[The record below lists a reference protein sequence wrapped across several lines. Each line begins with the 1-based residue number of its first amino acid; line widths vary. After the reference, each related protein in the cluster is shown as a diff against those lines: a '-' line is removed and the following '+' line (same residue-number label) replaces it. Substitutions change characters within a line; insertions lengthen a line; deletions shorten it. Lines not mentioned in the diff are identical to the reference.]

1 MAIDFRADHERLAQL
16 EARGLGDDVSIWKYS
31 DYLVGTIE
39 EYGEQYVPRF
49 LDEFEKVK
57 SAALTAI
64 ETTDDIEGMLEIYWQ
79 AVRHLAPWRFEDFML
94 YMEKNRPFKKR
105 FYAPRKNTLHIVAE
119 DLQALEDGKYE
130 FYGLSLPPR
139 VGKALADDTPILTA
153 DGWKRHGD
161 LCVGDRVIGA
171 DGKFKRVLA
180 VHPKCEMQY
189 EVEFTNGEKLV
200 CHGEHQFYVRNRHRL
215 KDELMSVKDMANDYE
230 NDLVGRGHR
239 YHYMLIEKQPIEGE
253 RKDLPVQPYTFGVWL
268 GDGRNGNP
276 DICGSREDCEVM
288 KPSIFAEG
296 YSLAWETTHKG
307 TGVYYYGVR
316 GLRQDLQTIGL
327 CHSRKRCDKY
337 IPDEYLTASK
347 EQRLELLAGLI
358 DTDGCLRAKEHRYD
372 FVTTEATLRDSYI
385 RLVSTFGW
393 RCCVQEI
400 APSVSSSGIKGKH
413 TYWCISFNPTEYI
426 PCRLERKR
434 LRTYS
439 KQRRVA
445 IKSIKPCEGVVGNCI
460 TVEDGMYLAGHTMLP
475 THNSTISCFFMAWI
489 IGKRPASH
497 NAMGAHSEILASN
510 FYSEVLTL
518 TTSADYTFSEIFP
531 GVKLKRKQGKPDMTL
546 DYGTGD
552 NFATFTCRGIDG
564 TWTGAVDVSH
574 DGYLYTDDLIRDR
587 QESLSAQRLNKRYQD
602 YLNVMK
608 DRKNDGARELMIGT
622 RWNVIDPLGR
632 IEEQFGDDPRYF
644 FRRIPAL
651 DENDESNFKYAVK
664 GFSTEYYHDMR
675 AMLDP
680 NEWQAKYM
688 QRPFVREGLLF
699 PEDELRY
706 FNGVLPAGG
715 FKRVVSACDVAFGGG
730 DSLSMP
736 IGYEYENGDVY
747 IVDWVFN
754 SGAKEVTIPLVAGKI
769 LENEIQQIRFE
780 ANNGGDIYANYI
792 DEELKKHRYPCAI
805 THRRASTKTAKFEKV
820 IQCAGDIKRRF
831 IFLADNVTIRKASG
845 EDTAQTKRY
854 YRSQEYTKAM
864 DELLMYVQIGKNE
877 HDDAADSLAQ
887 LVQTIGGSVDVEVQV
902 MRRFF

>member
-49 LDEFEKVK
+49 LAEFEKVK
-57 SAALTAI
+57 SAALVAL

-105 FYAPRKNTLHIVAE
+105 FYAPRRNTLHIVAE

-139 VGKALADDTPILTA
+139 VGK
-153 DGWKRHGD
+153 
-161 LCVGDRVIGA
+161 
-171 DGKFKRVLA
+171 
-180 VHPKCEMQY
+180 
-189 EVEFTNGEKLV
+189 
-200 CHGEHQFYVRNRHRL
+200 
-215 KDELMSVKDMANDYE
+215 
-230 NDLVGRGHR
+230 
-239 YHYMLIEKQPIEGE
+239 
-253 RKDLPVQPYTFGVWL
+253 
-268 GDGRNGNP
+268 
-276 DICGSREDCEVM
+276 
-288 KPSIFAEG
+288 
-296 YSLAWETTHKG
+296 
-307 TGVYYYGVR
+307 
-316 GLRQDLQTIGL
+316 
-327 CHSRKRCDKY
+327 
-337 IPDEYLTASK
+337 
-347 EQRLELLAGLI
+347 
-358 DTDGCLRAKEHRYD
+358 
-372 FVTTEATLRDSYI
+372 
-385 RLVSTFGW
+385 
-393 RCCVQEI
+393 
-400 APSVSSSGIKGKH
+400 
-413 TYWCISFNPTEYI
+413 
-426 PCRLERKR
+426 
-434 LRTYS
+434 
-439 KQRRVA
+439 
-445 IKSIKPCEGVVGNCI
+445 
-460 TVEDGMYLAGHTMLP
+460 
-475 THNSTISCFFMAWI
+475 STISCFFMAWI

-564 TWTGAVDVSH
+564 TWTGAVDVSS

-622 RWNVIDPLGR
+622 RWNVIDPLGQ